1 MRNCHDIFLF
11 MVMVGLVRVNGL
23 VRVVRLFGVVG
34 DGGGGGVVDGQ
45 GIQVVWVDGTPD
57 GWGDQVDRGCQYL
70 KAPRAVKSCPL
81 KVGGTPCTAF
91 CFKALTVV
99 SIQKISNIRTL
110 CLRPQSGSIHPR
122 SLSRRQVLVMGNVF
136 SPSQRYSISQVWSR
150 DRIGFHLWAMVEP
163 WRLNFGVFQP
173 SVV

>member
-1 MRNCHDIFLF
+1 
-11 MVMVGLVRVNGL
+11 MVMVGLVRVNGV
-23 VRVVRLFGVVG
+23 VRVVGFFGVVG
-34 DGGGGGVVDGQ
+34 DGCGGL

-57 GWGDQVDRGCQYL
+57 GWGAQVDRGCQYL
-70 KAPRAVKSCPL
+70 KAPRAVKNCPL

-99 SIQKISNIRTL
+99 RIQKISNIRTL